1 MSLQVEIHQDF
12 PQPLSQVFADL
23 ADHEKLGRILGAPM
37 TRLVDGSGEGGVNGL
52 GSVRRVGPPVLG
64 FEETVVGWKKDELI
78 EYTVSKGGPIKN
90 HLGRM
95 IFRAT
100 PNGCHLHYV
109 ITFDSKIPFAG
120 PAIRNVLQKAAS
132 EALARYAK
140 GG

>member
-64 FEETVVGWKKDELI
+64 FEETVKMTTEW
-78 EYTVSKGGPIKN
+78 Y
-90 HLGRM
+90 
-95 IFRAT
+95 RA
-100 PNGCHLHYV
+100 YYA
-109 ITFDSKIPFAG
+109 D
-120 PAIRNVLQKAAS
+120 PASIAAVTRAQIAAYS
-132 EALARYAK
+132 EAAAATGILWK
-140 GG
+140 